1 MRLVHLKDTCTHT
14 PCTYT
19 QTCTCARANHL
30 AIPSCAPSMCE
41 ARVSSRVHACR
52 VCRVHACRV
61 TVWLTLT
68 IVCLW
73 ASVCLSACL
82 WLFVCPCLS
91 LHPCTS
97 IHAPTHPRT
106 NASTHPRTHARTV
119 IRRFTRRILI
129 PLPDAAARQALVD
142 HLLKGQRRSTTQSD
156 MIRLTK
162 ETEGYSASDLR
173 AVCNHAAMSPIR
185 ELGSRVAQ
193 VRVPP
198 CMCACLRACLRAC
211 CGCVCG

>member
-1 MRLVHLKDTCTHT
+1 MLCLCLPVCG
-14 PCTYT
+14 CV
-19 QTCTCARANHL
+19 C
-30 AIPSCAPSMCE
+30 
-41 ARVSSRVHACR
+41 VR
-52 VCRVHACRV
+52 VCHCIHVRPS
-61 TVWLTLT
+61 T
-68 IVCLW
+68 
-73 ASVCLSACL
+73 
-82 WLFVCPCLS
+82 
-91 LHPCTS
+91 HPRT
-97 IHAPTHPRT
+97 HAPTHPRIH
-106 NASTHPRTHARTV
+106 ASTHPRTHARTV

-173 AVCNHAAMSPIR
+173 AVCNHAAMAPIR

-198 CMCACLRACLRAC
+198 CMCACICACLRACLRVWMRVVLCDECTSAMH
-211 CGCVCG
+211 VCSQAHDLDVIQDAHPPSALPRFKNRKCDPSRARTSARPPRAAAPASTCNF

>member
-1 MRLVHLKDTCTHT
+1 MHAHTMRIHSNMHMR
-14 PCTYT
+14 
-19 QTCTCARANHL
+19 ARSPFSDSFLRSQHVR
-30 AIPSCAPSMCE
+30 
-41 ARVSSRVHACR
+41 ARVSS
-52 VCRVHACRV
+52 RVHACRV

-68 IVCLW
+68 IDCCC
-73 ASVCLSACL
+73 ASVCLSVAVCVSVSVTASM
-82 WLFVCPCLS
+82 FV
-91 LHPCTS
+91 HPRT
-97 IHAPTHPRT
+97 HAPTHPRIH
-106 NASTHPRTHARTV
+106 ASTHPRTHARTV

-173 AVCNHAAMSPIR
+173 AVCNHAAMAPIR

-198 CMCACLRACLRAC
+198 CMCASMYVFVYL
-211 CGCVCG
+211 CVFTGVFAGVDAGSFM